1 MNEYRRFI
9 AAIMWT
15 AILFFMFILFAAVSC
30 FTLTGCTTTKYVPV
44 ESVTHDSIYISRL
57 QRDSIHVHDSIYMEV
72 KTKADTVYQTKY
84 VQKVVYRD
92 ALRTDTM
99 LVERIDTI
107 RIPYPVER
115 KLTRWEQIKLDFG
128 GMFIGGIAIFALSSA
143 IVWLIRRKRN
153 NI

>member
-1 MNEYRRFI
+1 MNDYRRFI
-9 AAIMWT
+9 EAIMWT
-15 AILFFMFILFAAVSC
+15 TILFFMFILFAAVSC

-57 QRDSIHVHDSIYMEV
+57 QRDSIHVYDSIYMEV

-128 GMFIGGIAIFALSSA
+128 GMFIGGITIFALTA
-143 IVWLIRRKRN
+143 VVVWLIRRKRL
-153 NI
+153 I